1 MAAPERGRFPGEQF
15 DLAKTLRREKRRRG
29 HPRAACAG
37 HIGKHEIVFGLLR
50 VDTAGR
56 AENQIGQGSC

>member
-1 MAAPERGRFPGEQF
+1 MAAPERGRFAGELF
-15 DLAKTLRREKRRRG
+15 DLAKILRREKRRRD
-29 HPRAACAG
+29 HPRAAYAS
-37 HIGKHEIVFGLLR
+37 HIGKREIVFGLLR